1 MFLLVIF
8 FLLLVFTLA
17 FWVGY
22 QRLLRLQHLN
32 QRRLTYGFLAAMGIL
47 TFMTAAH
54 WMGYFPQDMAGR
66 FTMGLYTA
74 VAGFFLGFAV
84 KQFILRRKTGYMEYA
99 YRSFWTEAVPHLIS
113 ILLIAFGLYRMQLF
127 TLGPFTG
134 IGLTSGLSLLAFGI
148 LGLTMH
154 IVPEFRQKGIL
165 ILDQLVPWQEVMA
178 YRWHRENVIQID
190 YLNDNDELTDFTTA
204 IPAED
209 HLIIERLLGKKLKEH
224 EEERKKILK
233 KEINRGID

>member
-1 MFLLVIF
+1 MFLLVI
-8 FLLLVFTLA
+8 LLLFLVFTLA
-17 FWVGY
+17 FWMGY

-32 QRRLTYGFLAAMGIL
+32 QRRLTYGFLIAMSIL
-47 TFMTAAH
+47 TLMTAAH
-54 WMGYFPQDMAGR
+54 WMGSFPQDIAGR
-66 FTMGLYTA
+66 FTMGLYIM
-74 VAGFFLGFAV
+74 VAGFFLGFAT

-99 YRSFWTEAVPHLIS
+99 YRSFWTEAVPNLIS
-113 ILLIAFGLYRMQLF
+113 ILLIAFGFYRMQLF

-148 LGLTMH
+148 LGLTMR

-165 ILDQLVPWQEVMA
+165 ILDQLVPWQEVVA
-178 YRWHRENVIQID
+178 YRWHSENVIQID
-190 YLNDNDELTDFTTA
+190 YLNINNELTDFITA

-224 EEERKKILK
+224 EEERKKILEK
-233 KEINRGID
+233 RDQPGE